1 MTDDF
6 YTLTCPLRDGPPLE
20 VPVHGRLLAA
30 QVRQDRC
37 PISGR
42 ELAPQNAVVGLS
54 LMGSTVE
61 DTRGRCP
68 EPCETVWWIDP
79 SGSPCYAGRLVTAD
93 FPEDGG
99 P

>member
-1 MTDDF
+1 MTDETT

-20 VPVHGRLLAA
+20 VHPRGGQLVAE
-30 QVRQDRC
+30 VRQDRC
-37 PISGR
+37 PITGR

-79 SGSPCYAGRLVTAD
+79 QGAPCYAGRLVSAD
-93 FPEDGG
+93 FPD
-99 P
+99 